1 MTNAGT
7 PETAAAAAQQ
17 TAVLLAA
24 FEAMEGTLSVAE
36 ALAASRRR
44 IDLAGL
50 EDEMGRLCAAA
61 LAAPA
66 EALPAIRVRLEGL
79 LRAVDRLQASL
90 PRP

>member
-1 MTNAGT
+1 MTRMTDAGT
-7 PETAAAAAQQ
+7 PETTAAAAQQ

-24 FEAMEGTLSVAE
+24 FEAMAGTLSV
-36 ALAASRRR
+36 
-44 IDLAGL
+44 
-50 EDEMGRLCAAA
+50 
-61 LAAPA
+61 A

>member
-1 MTNAGT
+1 MITAGT
-7 PETAAAAAQQ
+7 PETTAAAARQ

-24 FEAMEGTLSVAE
+24 IEAMEGTLSVAE
-36 ALAASRRR
+36 ALATSRRR
-44 IDLAGL
+44 IDLSGL

-66 EALPAIRVRLEGL
+66 EALPAIRVRLEAL
-79 LRAVDRLQASL
+79 LRAVDRLQARL